1 MRAGRES
8 RPGTSNRKL
17 ARLEGFEPPTNGFG
31 SHYSIRLSYRRPAG
45 YCPQSRP
52 AARVAYAL
60 PMSYERFHPAPVPLW
75 RERLGLYWKLTRGDR
90 PIGWLLLLWPTWWG
104 LWIAAGGVPPW
115 WTLVVFS
122 LGVWLTRSAGCVIND
137 YAARWLRSEEHTS
150 ELQSLMR
157 ISY

>member
-75 RERLGLYWKLTRGDR
+75 RERLGLSWKPTRRARPTRRLVLTWAPRG
-90 PIGWLLLLWPTWWG
+90 
-104 LWIAAGGVPPW
+104 GGV
-115 WTLVVFS
+115 V
-122 LGVWLTRSAGCVIND
+122 
-137 YAARWLRSEEHTS
+137 ARRGG
-150 ELQSLMR
+150 
-157 ISY
+157 

>member
-75 RERLGLYWKLTRGDR
+75 RERLGLYWQLTRGDR
-90 PIGWLLLLWPTWWG
+90 PIGCLLLMWPTWWG
-104 LWIAAGGVPPW
+104 IGKATWRERVCLYV
-115 WTLVVFS
+115 S
-122 LGVWLTRSAGCVIND
+122 L
-137 YAARWLRSEEHTS
+137 
-150 ELQSLMR
+150 
-157 ISY
+157 

>member
-60 PMSYERFHPAPVPLW
+60 PMSYERFHPAPVPPW

-90 PIGWLLLLWPTWWG
+90 
-104 LWIAAGGVPPW
+104 
-115 WTLVVFS
+115 
-122 LGVWLTRSAGCVIND
+122 
-137 YAARWLRSEEHTS
+137 RSEEHTS
-150 ELQSLMR
+150 ELPSLMR
-157 ISY
+157 ISYAVFCLKKKKQHKHPT